1 MMLYYPSS
9 CAVLLLL
16 LASAADT
23 TTTAAAFVPL
33 VGHYP
38 KATTARHADAYSYT
52 YGSSPPPPQG
62 TGGGN
67 GPKADEGRVVRIAIQ
82 HAFRECRCALP
93 IPYSCRLTLHSFA
106 SLCARLFKQ
115 SALEQAVEKRL
126 AALTDRERA
135 LESRLRAVEGM
146 NRASNAAAGARPV
159 PGSGPLG
166 DLKGIQRIWDT
177 SAQTRV
183 QGGSLRTWSFANPN
197 IERVHVLMKTDGRPL
212 DADIDLWQ
220 GPDNTPHRMRVYVE
234 DGALRTFS
242 AFIDTPGTPNTIAVR
257 NIGASLQ
264 CDNLC
269 ESSHP

>member
-1 MMLYYPSS
+1 MLRG
-9 CAVLLLL
+9 
-16 LASAADT
+16 
-23 TTTAAAFVPL
+23 L
-33 VGHYP
+33 V
-38 KATTARHADAYSYT
+38 
-52 YGSSPPPPQG
+52 
-62 TGGGN
+62 
-67 GPKADEGRVVRIAIQ
+67 
-82 HAFRECRCALP
+82 
-93 IPYSCRLTLHSFA
+93 SFG
-106 SLCARLFKQ
+106 Q

-135 LESRLRAVEGM
+135 LESRLRAVEGVG
-146 NRASNAAAGARPV
+146 RAAAGARPV
-159 PGSGPLG
+159 PGSRPLG
-166 DLKGIQRIWDT
+166 DMKGIQRIWDT

-257 NIGASLQ
+257 NIGTFAQ
-264 CDNLC
+264 CN
-269 ESSHP
+269 